1 MDFSYTEGNAVDTF
15 HVSDFGA
22 FGQPYRLEDAVVLSG
37 SKSYCNPTSHSLHV
51 TKQIPSVISM
61 LYYPVSW
68 CTINLMK
75 LFFFLFLLV

>member
-37 SKSYCNPTSHSLHV
+37 SKSYCNPTSHSLHFTCNKANTV
-51 TKQIPSVISM
+51 CNQYVVLSCV
-61 LYYPVSW
+61 
-68 CTINLMK
+68 
-75 LFFFLFLLV
+75 LVH